1 MAIKSIIETNA
12 EIVGIEIS
20 PELIQKLEIYAKELK
35 EWNEK
40 INLTAIKD
48 DEGIAIKHFID
59 SLMLL
64 KYVEIPENSKIIDV
78 GTGAGF
84 PGLVIAAA
92 RSDVKVTLLDSTGK
106 KLKVV
111 ADIAEKMGLSNY
123 EILNMRAEEAGQKK
137 EFREQY
143 DFATARAVAPL
154 NILLELLVPFVKVNG
169 SILALKGSSYQDE
182 LDVCNN
188 AFRQL
193 DINIEHI
200 YHETLPKDLGSRP
213 IIVIN
218 KNKKTN
224 IKYPRAYAQIKKKPL

>member
-1 MAIKSIIETNA
+1 MAIKSIIKSQA
-12 EIVGIEIS
+12 EVVGINVS
-20 PELIQKLEIYAKELK
+20 DELLEKLEIYAKELK

-64 KYVEIPENSKIIDV
+64 KYISIPENSKIIDV

-111 ADIAEKMGLSNY
+111 EDIAQKMGLSNY
-123 EILNMRAEEAGQKK
+123 EILNMRAEDAGQKK
-137 EFREQY
+137 EYREQF
-143 DFATARAVAPL
+143 DFSTARAVA
-154 NILLELLVPFVKVNG
+154 ELRVLSEYCLPFVKQNG
-169 SILALKGSSYQDE
+169 YFISMKGALAEKEIENATNALKVLSGQIE
-182 LDVCNN
+182 ENFNFNLCNTGE
-188 AFRQL
+188 R
-193 DINIEHI
+193 NII
-200 YHETLPKDLGSRP
+200 K
-213 IIVIN
+213 I
-218 KNKKTN
+218 KKISQIPT
-224 IKYPRAYAQIKKKPL
+224 KYPRVSAQISKKPL

>member
-1 MAIKSIIETNA
+1 MAIKSIIKSQA
-12 EIVGIEIS
+12 EVVGIDVS
-20 PELIQKLEIYAKELK
+20 DELLEKLEIYAKELK

-64 KYVEIPENSKIIDV
+64 KYISIPENSKIIDV

-111 ADIAEKMGLSNY
+111 EDIAQKMGLSNY
-123 EILNMRAEEAGQKK
+123 EILNMRAEDAGQKK
-137 EFREQY
+137 EYREQF
-143 DFATARAVAPL
+143 DFSTARAVA
-154 NILLELLVPFVKVNG
+154 ELRVLSEYCLPFVKQNG
-169 SILALKGSSYQDE
+169 YFISMKGALAEKEIENATNALKVLSGQIE
-182 LDVCNN
+182 ENFNFNLCNTGE
-188 AFRQL
+188 R
-193 DINIEHI
+193 NII
-200 YHETLPKDLGSRP
+200 K
-213 IIVIN
+213 I
-218 KNKKTN
+218 KKISQIPT
-224 IKYPRAYAQIKKKPL
+224 KYPRVSAQISKKPL